1 MPEPI
6 PTLKFER
13 AFWSRGLAYVA
24 GIDEVGRGAWAGPV
38 LAGAV
43 ILPPV
48 KRLSAL
54 RSLSAVRDSK
64 LLSPAR
70 REELVEPICRVAVA
84 YATGLATCGEIEQ
97 WGIVAATRLA
107 MQRAVEALAI
117 SPYALLID
125 ALRLPALALP
135 QNAIIHGDQ
144 LSLSIACASILAKV
158 TRDRMMVELDTRLPG
173 YHFARHK
180 GYGTRE
186 HRAALDRLG
195 ASCEHRANFAPI
207 KQRQG
212 LDGVGV
218 AEEFKEG

>member
-13 AFWSRGLAYVA
+13 VFWSRGFAYVA

-43 ILPPV
+43 ILPQV
-48 KRLSAL
+48 SRLSAL
-54 RSLSAVRDSK
+54 RSLVDVRDSK

-70 REELVEPICRVAVA
+70 REGLVEPICRAAVA
-84 YATGLATCGEIEQ
+84 SATGLATCREIEQ

-107 MQRAVEALAI
+107 MQRAVDALAI
-117 SPYALLID
+117 SPHALLID
-125 ALRLPALALP
+125 ALRLPALTLP

-158 TRDRMMVELDTRLPG
+158 TRDRMMVELDARLPG

-180 GYGTRE
+180 GYGTAE

-207 KQRQG
+207 KQMRG
-212 LDGVGV
+212 LDGVRV

>member
-13 AFWSRGLAYVA
+13 AFWSRGQTYVA
-24 GIDEVGRGAWAGPV
+24 GLDEVGRGAWAGPV
-38 LAGAV
+38 MAGAI
-43 ILPPV
+43 ILPRV
-48 KRLSAL
+48 SRLSAL
-54 RSLSAVRDSK
+54 RSLVDVRDSK
-64 LLSPAR
+64 LLSPAQ
-70 REELVEPICRVAVA
+70 REELVEPICRTAVA
-84 YATGLATCGEIEQ
+84 YATGLATCREIEQ
-97 WGIVAATRLA
+97 WGIVPATRLA
-107 MQRAVEALAI
+107 MQRAVEALAV
-117 SPYALLID
+117 PPHALLID
-125 ALRLPALALP
+125 ALRLPALTLP

-158 TRDRMMVELDTRLPG
+158 TRDRMMTEMDARIPG

-180 GYGTRE
+180 GYGTAE

-218 AEEFKEG
+218 VEEFKEG